1 MNINT
6 STEQL
11 ADIIISSLNNNKSL
25 SVVRMG
31 DGEMILTYNIAI
43 RLNQFCINQ
52 IGRTITES
60 ELSHTQENIKKAILY
75 SDIVGLPTS
84 AHIRKHPLW
93 ESIIKYYN
101 EIKETNSEWKDKRY
115 CSINC
120 HLDLLSSNLLFKIF
134 ENTKKITIVSSRD
147 IRNKLLK
154 KFPNINEIE
163 YYELPAEQMYEIVK
177 NNSINIFELLEDIS
191 KKLSSKNRAGELLIY
206 GAGPF
211 GKHLGVDFSNKGGV
225 SLDLGSVF
233 DLFVGKLTRGIDK
246 GPNSYITPYL

>member
-1 MNINT
+1 MNIDT
-6 STEQL
+6 STQQL
-11 ADIIISSLNNNKSL
+11 ADIIISSLNNNESL

-31 DGEMILTYNIAI
+31 DGEMILAYNIGV
-43 RLNQFCINQ
+43 RVNQFCINQ
-52 IGRTITES
+52 IGRTINES
-60 ELSHTQENIKKAILY
+60 ELLHSQENIKKAILY

-84 AHIRKHPLW
+84 AHMRKHPLW
-93 ESIIKYYN
+93 ESIITYYN
-101 EIKETNSEWKDKRY
+101 EIKETNMEWKAKRY

-120 HLDLLSSNLLFKIF
+120 HLDLLNSNLLFKIF
-134 ENTKKITIVSSRD
+134 ENTKKITVVSSRN
-147 IRNKLLK
+147 IQNKLLK

-163 YYELPAEQMYEIVK
+163 YYELPGEQMYETVK
-177 NNSINIFELLEDIS
+177 NSSINIFESLEDIS
-191 KKLSSKNRAGELLIY
+191 DKLSSKNRAGELLIY

-211 GKHLGVDFSNKGGV
+211 GKHLGIDFSKNGGV